1 LLESCVEE
9 GVLFTLDRAIATEKG
24 ESYHDEILCS
34 SLRAPGDVN
43 CVGRRCCGHNVPF
56 DAASNKIMKSV
67 SASVMWLEILDKK
80 NKVGVFPAA
89 R

>member
-9 GVLFTLDRAIATEKG
+9 GVLFTLDKNIATEKG

-43 CVGRRCCGHNVPF
+43 CVGRRCCGHNASF
-56 DAASNKIMKSV
+56 DTAYNKIVKSGASSVVHTRGWIV
-67 SASVMWLEILDKK
+67 SAFRDV
-80 NKVGVFPAA
+80 A
-89 R
+89 